1 MTWDIM
7 VDKYMYL
14 SIKFDLDPRSG
25 FQETQVNGRTDG
37 RTMVAST
44 TTEAFLS
51 KYKQS

>member
-25 FQETQVNGRTDG
+25 FQETQVNGRTDDG
-37 RTMVAST
+37 RQHHDRSFSV
-44 TTEAFLS
+44 
-51 KYKQS
+51 